1 MESMKKIQSVLSR
14 EEGFTLIEV
23 LIAMVILSIGII
35 ALTSMQTTGIKGNAT
50 ANILTTGGTWAA
62 DSVERVFAMDYA
74 DLTSGSTTS
83 TNGKYTTTWNVT
95 DATPMPETKSI
106 VITVTSQDGGQ
117 QRSVVVNYIK
127 AKFVK

>member
-1 MESMKKIQSVLSR
+1 MNDKKCTL
-14 EEGFTLIEV
+14 EKEDGFTLIEV

-50 ANILTTGGTWAA
+50 ANILTTSGTWAA
-62 DSVERVFAMDYA
+62 DTVEQVFAMEYDSLA
-74 DLTSGSTTS
+74 DGNKTSAD
-83 TNGKYTTTWNVT
+83 GKYTITWDVT
-95 DATPMPETKSI
+95 DDTPMPDTKTLE
-106 VITVTSQDGGQ
+106 ITVTSQDGWQ